1 MLWAVE
7 PRRVPV
13 TLVVIDFAVRWVSAP
28 RENLQLQSFGGFGRG
43 SGGRGMGRWGD
54 GEQGAYI

>member
-13 TLVVIDFAVRWVSAP
+13 TLVVIDFAERKLAIAVIWRVWQ
-28 RENLQLQSFGGFGRG
+28 REWWS
-43 SGGRGMGRWGD
+43 WD
-54 GEQGAYI
+54 GEVG

>member
-28 RENLQLQSFGGFGRG
+28 RQNLQLCVIWRVWQREWWS
-43 SGGRGMGRWGD
+43 WD
-54 GEQGAYI
+54 GEVG

>member
-1 MLWAVE
+1 M
-7 PRRVPV
+7 PV

-28 RENLQLQSFGGFGRG
+28 RENLQLRSFGGFGRG